1 MKFKF
6 LTFIIF
12 VSLIHLRCDFKIIG
26 EDTGHDPSKEKYAP
40 AQPIKSLTEIVGTWI
55 LVEVQ
60 TYKLGGPGNPGGYSY
75 IIPGTNPPEEVLS
88 ISNDTLKRYDYID
101 YDTCYQYYFGFFD
114 SENSNIDFYTK
125 IVDSL
130 HHSVEN
136 IGIRCDTLQFGEGEF
151 EYYFLRQNVSIPT
164 NICNY

>member
-6 LTFIIF
+6 LVFILF
-12 VSLIHLRCDFKIIG
+12 ASLIQLRCEFTFFG
-26 EDTGHDPSKEKYAP
+26 EDTTPDPDKEKYGP
-40 AQPIKSLTEIVGTWI
+40 ALPIKSLTEIVGTWI
-55 LVEVQ
+55 LVEIQ

-75 IIPGTNPPEEVLS
+75 CIPDINPPEEVLS

-114 SENSNIDFYTK
+114 SVNSNINFYTK
-125 IVDSL
+125 IEDSL
-130 HHSVEN
+130 HHSGEN
-136 IGIRCDTLQFGEGEF
+136 IGTRFDTLQFGEGEY
-151 EYYFLRQNVSIPT
+151 EYYFLRQSVSIPT